1 MKITDWIIAI
11 AAIVNV
17 IVYILLW
24 RSTKKSIGI
33 AQKSIEE
40 MQKTTE
46 FFFASE
52 VSKKWIPD
60 TRAQILRKNFPEL
73 SKKYTE

>member
-11 AAIVNV
+11 AAIANV

-24 RSTKKSIGI
+24 HVTKKSIKI
-33 AQKSIEE
+33 AQNTTKE

-46 FFFASE
+46 FLIISE
-52 VSKKWIPD
+52 ISKQWTPSH
-60 TRAQILRKNFPEL
+60 RAGKLIELFPEVA
-73 SKKYTE
+73 KKYF

>member
-1 MKITDWIIAI
+1 MQVTDWIIAI
-11 AAIVNV
+11 AAVVNV

-24 RSTKKSIGI
+24 WTTTRSIKI
-33 AQKSIEE
+33 AQDSIKE

-46 FFFASE
+46 FFFCSE

-60 TRAQILRKNFPEL
+60 RRTQILRKNFPEL